1 MIYLQKKP
9 VPKPRQNVQKQTKL
23 PMEPVP
29 TGPLPL
35 PPPTAKENTEMAKKA
50 IQNIITEN
58 PKADI
63 TEVVIQTTNFVAKYC
78 DENGGYLE
86 VGSKIVTL
94 LVPPFA
100 LEETTLIY
108 VHIEESHYFTEGQKG
123 QQIAPVVH
131 CGTAGTKFNS
141 PVILTFLTS
150 VNNTEYLNV
159 TGLRKSDVENQ
170 QEDWKETS
178 KDDGKVVSIGNG
190 KCVLMLNHFTG
201 DTVAATPREERHF
214 AQICF
219 TAFTSPVMREDL
231 IFDIRV
237 WMSSKKDVL
246 EQVSLPIA

>member
-1 MIYLQKKP
+1 MS
-9 VPKPRQNVQKQTKL
+9 
-23 PMEPVP
+23 
-29 TGPLPL
+29 TGLLPL
-35 PPPTAKENTEMAKKA
+35 PPPTTKENTEMAKKA
-50 IQNIITEN
+50 IQNIMTEN

-100 LEETTLIY
+100 LEEPTLIY
-108 VHIEESHYFTEGQKG
+108 VQIEESNYFMGRQKG

-131 CGTAGTKFNS
+131 CGTAGTKFSS
-141 PVILTFLTS
+141 PVILTLLTS
-150 VNNTEYLNV
+150 VDNAEHLNV
-159 TGLRKSDVENQ
+159 SGLRKRDVENQ
-170 QEDWKETS
+170 QEDWKETN

-201 DTVAATPREERHF
+201 DTIVASPKEKTHF

-219 TAFTSPVMREDL
+219 TAFTSPVMREDM

-237 WMSSKKDVL
+237 WMSSKEDVL
-246 EQVSLPIA
+246 EQVSWPIDLKYVLVVAVGNTFLCYI